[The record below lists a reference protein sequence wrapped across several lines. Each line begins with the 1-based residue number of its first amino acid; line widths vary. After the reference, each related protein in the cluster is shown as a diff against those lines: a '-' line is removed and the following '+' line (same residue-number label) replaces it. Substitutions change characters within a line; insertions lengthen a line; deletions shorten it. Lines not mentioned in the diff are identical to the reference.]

1 MSHVPRKLRNPTL
14 ECSECHGAVIKSR
27 DDGYMCV
34 DCGNQPT
41 DVAGMNTVEDD
52 SDMQTKRK

>member
-14 ECSECHGAVIKSR
+14 ECSECHGAVTKSR

-41 DVAGMNTVEDD
+41 DVAGVNTVEDD
-52 SDMQTKRK
+52 NDM